1 MSFEDTIETI
11 LRYLM
16 TMLFFRI
23 LTNLEHLE
31 RKYSLNRSLSLNYKS
46 HKGECC
52 CSSRERNRL
61 TLTKDEKT
69 DKNISKRKQL
79 HDTTNVVN
87 SQNSSNGLTK
97 YRKHHNGNRSIRRR
111 HTVGGEINREEIRI
125 IKR

>member
-1 MSFEDTIETI
+1 MQLLIAISS
-11 LRYLM
+11 
-16 TMLFFRI
+16 FRI

-52 CSSRERNRL
+52 CSTKHNRL
-61 TLTKDEKT
+61 SLTKDEKT

-79 HDTTNVVN
+79 HDTTNIVN
-87 SQNSSNGLTK
+87 SQSSANGNTK

-111 HTVGGEINREEIRI
+111 HTIGHTGGEVGGEIIREELRI
-125 IKR
+125 NKR